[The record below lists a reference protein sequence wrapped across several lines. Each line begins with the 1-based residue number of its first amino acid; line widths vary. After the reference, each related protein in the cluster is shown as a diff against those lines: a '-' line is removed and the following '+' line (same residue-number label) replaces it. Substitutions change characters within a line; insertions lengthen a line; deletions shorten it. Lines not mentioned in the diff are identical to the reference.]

1 MEGGMKKSTTERSEL
16 IRIRSQLE
24 SVNDHLMTELTYVDH
39 LLRMVGFAG
48 GLATVKATAREMVE
62 MKDSDDEDD
71 GMAC

>member
-1 MEGGMKKSTTERSEL
+1 MKKSTTERSEL